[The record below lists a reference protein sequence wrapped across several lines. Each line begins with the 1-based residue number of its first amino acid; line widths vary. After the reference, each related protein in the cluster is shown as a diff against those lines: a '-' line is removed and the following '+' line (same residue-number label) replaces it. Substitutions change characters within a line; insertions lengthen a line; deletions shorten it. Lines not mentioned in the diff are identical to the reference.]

1 MKPVGLLRY
10 IGRRTIYTVIL
21 LFFIALFNYFLF
33 QILPGYIICS
43 KGIPFNTCVENLYLP
58 ESLPRGAAG
67 YAAVLAERAI
77 IAKEYG
83 FGQVPIVRIADYL
96 YNMFTFNFGY
106 HIGTS
111 EHGLVMA
118 TILQRAPYTILLI
131 GSSTVAGFG
140 IGIGIGVVAAA
151 KRGKLLDVSFLSTL
165 LFLNSLPVFF
175 LGALL
180 ELIQVYVTGNGY
192 SDVGTTTLLKTG
204 FAFDAGVLQSFFLPF
219 VTLTLANLGGVFL
232 TQRAV
237 MIDTVAEDYILMAR
251 AKGVPERTVM
261 YKHAFRNAVLP
272 IFTAFAIS
280 VGFILSGAV
289 ITETVF
295 HFPGLGLYL
304 YNGILADDYPLEQA
318 MFFII
323 SLMVLIC
330 IFIADLTYGLLDPR
344 VRNI

>member
-1 MKPVGLLRY
+1 MGFLRY
-10 IGRRTIYTVIL
+10 VGKRTIYTIVL

-33 QILPGYIICS
+33 QILPALTICG
-43 KGIPFNTCVENLYLP
+43 KGLSFQTCVETLYLP
-58 ESLPRGAAG
+58 PTPARGAAG
-67 YAAVLAERAI
+67 FAQVKLEQAAI
-77 IAKEYG
+77 IKAYG
-83 FGQVPIVRIADYL
+83 FDQIPIMRVLL
-96 YNMFTFNFGY
+96 YIKNMFTFNFGY
-106 HIGTS
+106 HMIVGSTTP
-111 EHGLVMA
+111 GPVIN
-118 TILQRAPYTILLI
+118 TILVRAPYTILLL
-131 GSSTVAGFG
+131 GASTVAGFL
-140 IGIGIGVVAAA
+140 IGIGVGVIAAA
-151 KRGKLLDVSFLSTL
+151 KRGKLIDVSFLSSL

-180 ELIQVYVTGNGY
+180 ILIQIYLTGTPYTN
-192 SDVGTTTLLKTG
+192 VGNATQLKTG
-204 FAFDAGVLQSFFLPF
+204 LAFDIGVLKSFFLPF
-219 VTLTLANLGGVFL
+219 ITLTLANLGGVFL

-261 YKHAFRNAVLP
+261 FKHAFRNAVLP

-295 HFPGLGLYL
+295 QFPGLGLYL
-304 YNGILADDYPLEQA
+304 YNGILNNDYPLEQA

-330 IFIADLTYGLLDPR
+330 IFIADVTYGFLDPR
-344 VRNI
+344 VRTLG